1 MSKKHRND
9 KEEAKAQPQP
19 FQPPPPP
26 PAREEEDVPASKIW
40 VFWGAVALAV
50 ITARVLDHFLIN
62 VHESVI
68 ERWIMGAFALFLIVF
83 LKFL

>member
-1 MSKKHRND
+1 MAKKHRNAQ
-9 KEEAKAQPQP
+9 EEAKPQP

-40 VFWGAVALAV
+40 IFGGAVALAV
-50 ITARVLDHFLIN
+50 IAARVLDHFLIN
-62 VHESVI
+62 VHESII
-68 ERWIMGAFALFLIVF
+68 ERWIMVAFALFLVVF